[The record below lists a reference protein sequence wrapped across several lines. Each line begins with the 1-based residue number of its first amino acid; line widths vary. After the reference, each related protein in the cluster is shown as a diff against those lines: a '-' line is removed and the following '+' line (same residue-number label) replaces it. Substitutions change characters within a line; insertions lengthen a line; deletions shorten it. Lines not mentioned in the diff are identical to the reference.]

1 MVTSRETVV
10 IARSTSDVFAFT
22 ADLRN
27 EPRWDVDV
35 DMMPSETGAVLEI
48 GKEHRVRFAPFLAE
62 SEGTLTA
69 AEVEPQA
76 RLVLEALF
84 VGLTWKI
91 TYLYKAEG
99 AGTHFTRQVEVMPRG
114 MLRLVEPFLARRVRR
129 NNRRDVLNLKRVL
142 EAS

>member
-1 MVTSRETVV
+1 MV

-22 ADLRN
+22 VDLRN

-35 DMMPSETGAVLEI
+35 DMMPHETEAALEI
-48 GKEHRVRFAPFLAE
+48 GEEHRVQFAPFLGE

-69 AEVEPQA
+69 VEVEPGA
-76 RLVLEALF
+76 RLVLEAQF
-84 VGLTWKI
+84 YGLTWKI
-91 TYLYKAEG
+91 TYLYTTEG
-99 AGTHFTRQVEVMPRG
+99 AGTHFTRQVEVRPLG
-114 MLRLVEPFLARRVRR
+114 MLRLVEPLIARRVRR